1 MTRRIRVLD
10 QSQFHFA
17 ALHGAGILAESGQN
31 FGPQIGTF
39 QQSESAI
46 FAEAGIGS
54 SEQFGRLVL
63 NLRQRR
69 GVSLFGVALEHIVHP
84 QCGNYCTSYA
94 INDHESSKRMSL
106 LLPRLIRVVKFRRAS
121 PEGKPFEFRYWQ
133 SP

>member
-1 MTRRIRVLD
+1 MIVQTRSFGRAGCSHYAAEQCGYRAATTTWRVRK
-10 QSQFHFA
+10 Q
-17 ALHGAGILAESGQN
+17 ILPTAQAHRTHESADN
-31 FGPQIGTF
+31 FCPQIGTF

-84 QCGNYCTSYA
+84 QCGIIVRPTPL
-94 INDHESSKRMSL
+94 MTM
-106 LLPRLIRVVKFRRAS
+106 RAAS
-121 PEGKPFEFRYWQ
+121 ASRSCFPGSFA
-133 SP
+133 

>member
-10 QSQFHFA
+10 QSQFQFA

-69 GVSLFGVALEHIVHP
+69 GGSLFGVALEHIVHP
-84 QCGNYCTSYA
+84 QCGILVRPTPLMTMRA
-94 INDHESSKRMSL
+94 ASSSRSSF
-106 LLPRLIRVVKFRRAS
+106 PGSFA
-121 PEGKPFEFRYWQ
+121 
-133 SP
+133 